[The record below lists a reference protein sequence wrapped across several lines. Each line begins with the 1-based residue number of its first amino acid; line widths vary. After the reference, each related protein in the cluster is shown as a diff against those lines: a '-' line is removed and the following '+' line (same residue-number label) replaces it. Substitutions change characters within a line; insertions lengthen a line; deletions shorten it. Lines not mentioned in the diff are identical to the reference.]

1 MFAPMSAL
9 AAQPGQPDTATYVQT
24 AMSDMFEIK
33 SGKLALEKS
42 SKPDVKAFAQM
53 MVDDHAQLAQK
64 VAAAAAG
71 LGMMAIPG

>member
-24 AMSDMFEIK
+24 AAMSDMFEIN

-42 SKPDVKAFAQM
+42 SNPDVKAFAR
-53 MVDDHAQLAQK
+53 
-64 VAAAAAG
+64 
-71 LGMMAIPG
+71 